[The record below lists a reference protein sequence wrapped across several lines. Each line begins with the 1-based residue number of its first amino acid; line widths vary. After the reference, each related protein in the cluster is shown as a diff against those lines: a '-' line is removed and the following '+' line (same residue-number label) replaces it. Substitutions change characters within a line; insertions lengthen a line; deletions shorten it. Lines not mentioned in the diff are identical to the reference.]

1 MTMERI
7 LTLAWREQL
16 GNWAREK
23 EMCEKH
29 PSDTLALLRERK
41 AWQELHEIE
50 EISRMLTG
58 KANEHD

>member
-1 MTMERI
+1 MTIERI

-16 GNWAREK
+16 GIWAREK
-23 EMCEKH
+23 ELRERH
-29 PSDTLALLRERK
+29 PSDTIAIQRERK
-41 AWQELHEIE
+41 AWEELHEIE